1 MLVDA
6 YLTYQFIKKLVTPFN
21 KMKAFELGLIDENGN
36 FLRRRIDFTPE
47 DKRALGL
54 FDVLIINLKKL
65 IAKLPAGSTRLGT
78 IAAAM
83 YLLKSDPK
91 RRLKEETIN
100 DELFQLEKS
109 FNQILEEVK
118 MAINEEGEGVPA
130 NNISGG
136 FIKGTSPNDLKVPP
150 AARKK
155 YVKTNAS
162 DTLNLIRRINM
173 MKKQTLQK

>member
-1 MLVDA
+1 MIIDA

-21 KMKAFELGLIDENGN
+21 KMKAFELGLIDEDGN
-36 FLRRRIDFTPE
+36 FLRRRTDFTPE

-65 IAKLPAGSTRLGT
+65 IAKLPAGQTRLGT

-83 YLLKSDPK
+83 YLLKSNPK
-91 RRLKEETIN
+91 RLREETLTN
-100 DELFQLEKS
+100 DLFELEES
-109 FNQILEEVK
+109 FNKILSEVEMTIK
-118 MAINEEGEGVPA
+118 EDGEAPA

-136 FIKGTSPNDLKVPP
+136 FIKGTTANDLKVPP

-155 YVKTNAS
+155 YVKNNAS
-162 DTLNLIRRINM
+162 DTLNLIRRLNV
-173 MKKQTLQK
+173 MKRQQLQK